1 MHFVN
6 TTAVPEVGAATDYST
21 KKDKLMKRLAFAAL
35 CMLSVSAFGA
45 EKQATLDPKVPCTID
60 YPKAS
65 LMNEE
70 KGTVVMS
77 LKIASDGK
85 VLESKLTKSSG
96 YKNLDK
102 AALTSITKC
111 KFQSPGSEQWQNM
124 EYVWKLD

>member
-1 MHFVN
+1 
-6 TTAVPEVGAATDYST
+6 
-21 KKDKLMKRLAFAAL
+21 MKRFAVAAL
-35 CMLSVSAFGA
+35 CMLSLSAYA
-45 EKQATLDPKVPCTID
+45 EEKQAKLDTKTPCVIE

-85 VLESKLTKSSG
+85 VLESKLSKSSG
-96 YKNLDK
+96 FKNLDK
-102 AALTSITKC
+102 AATTSILKC
-111 KFQSPGSEQWQNM
+111 KFQPPGSDQQWHSM

>member
-1 MHFVN
+1 
-6 TTAVPEVGAATDYST
+6 
-21 KKDKLMKRLAFAAL
+21 MKRLAIAAL
-35 CMLSVSAFGA
+35 GLLSLSAMAA
-45 EKQATLDPKVPCTID
+45 EKQATLDPKTPCSIE

-77 LKIASDGK
+77 LKLAPDGK

-96 YKNLDK
+96 FKNLDK
-102 AALTSITKC
+102 AALSSITKC
-111 KFQSPGSEQWQNM
+111 HFVPPGGETWASM

>member
-1 MHFVN
+1 
-6 TTAVPEVGAATDYST
+6 
-21 KKDKLMKRLAFAAL
+21 MKRLAIAAL
-35 CMLSVSAFGA
+35 SLLSLSAVA
-45 EKQATLDPKVPCTID
+45 ADKAAVLDTKVPCAIE

-77 LKIASDGK
+77 LRIAADGK

-96 YKNLDK
+96 FKNLDK
-102 AALTSITKC
+102 AATTSILKC
-111 KFQSPGSEQWQNM
+111 KFQAPGGAEQWQAM